1 MSNLPNIDDLV
12 EPTHDEHSRQRF
24 TSVLRKRVL
33 VDFAKDMKTVY
44 ENAVEPRFEKKNAR
58 KPKTGN
64 EVRKEMLD
72 EPIFQEWSA
81 LRHNAQLMS
90 WWTVQPSVER
100 KLPDLIQTAKDAAAA
115 TPSGGSLRLDP
126 NVHIPRTVTELDV
139 HLMPGCFHEE
149 HAEDDV
155 AQGAVLHHGI
165 KVFYSG
171 LSHRT
176 KGGWAATAGRAVRIK
191 YPNFKPK
198 RYLDIGCSIG
208 RDLLSMMDVF
218 PEAEAHAIDV
228 GAPMLRYGHARA
240 EAMGK
245 KVHFSQQNAETLD
258 FPDNHFDLVTSSFFF
273 HEISV
278 KSSKKILQEVYR
290 VLKPG
295 GLMIN
300 QELPPASLVPNPYDD
315 FVVDWDA
322 YYNNEPFYYA
332 FRHQDL
338 TKLFVDSGFK
348 KDKYLQFK
356 APNYGTWPDGLFEAC
371 VRGEAVPPEVSNG
384 QAWFSFGAWK

>member
-1 MSNLPNIDDLV
+1 MSNIPNIDDLV
-12 EPTHDEHSRQRF
+12 EPTHDEFARQRF

-33 VDFAKDMKTVY
+33 VDFAKDMKAVY
-44 ENAVEPRFEKKNAR
+44 ENAVEPRFEKTQGR

-64 EVRKEMLD
+64 EVRKEMLE

-90 WWTVQPSVER
+90 WWTVQPAVER
-100 KLPDLIQTAKDAAAA
+100 KLPELIQTARDVAAA
-115 TPSGGSLRLDP
+115 TPTGGSLKLDP
-126 NVHIPRTVTELDV
+126 HADIPKTVSELDV

-149 HAEDDV
+149 HAKDDV

-165 KVFYSG
+165 RVFYSG
-171 LSHRT
+171 LNHRM
-176 KGGWAATAGRAVRIK
+176 KGGWAATSGNALRIK
-191 YPNFKPK
+191 FPNFKPK
-198 RYLDIGCSIG
+198 RMLDMGTSVG
-208 RDLLSMMDVF
+208 RELFSMMDVF
-218 PEAEAHAIDV
+218 PGAEAHAIDV
-228 GAPMLRYGHARA
+228 GAPMLRYAHARA

-245 KVHFSQQNAETLD
+245 KVHFRQMNAETLD
-258 FPDNHFDLVTSSFFF
+258 YPDNYFDLVTSSFFF

-300 QELPPASLVPNPYDD
+300 QELPPASLVPNAYDD
-315 FVVDWDA
+315 FFYDWDA

-338 TKLFVDSGFK
+338 TKLFVEAGFK
-348 KDKYLQFK
+348 KDKYIQFK
-356 APNYGTWPDGLFEAC
+356 APNYGTWPKEMFEAC
-371 VRGEAVPPEVSNG
+371 VCGEAVPPEVQNG

>member
-1 MSNLPNIDDLV
+1 MSNLPNVDDLV
-12 EPTHDEHSRQRF
+12 EPTHDEHARQRF

-44 ENAVEPRFEKKNAR
+44 QNAVEPRFEMTNGR
-58 KPKTGN
+58 KPKNGN
-64 EVRKEMLD
+64 EVRREMLE

-90 WWTVQPSVER
+90 WWTVQPAIER
-100 KLPDLIQTAKDAAAA
+100 KLPELIQTAKDAAAS
-115 TPSGGSLRLDP
+115 TPAGGSLRLNPDVEMP
-126 NVHIPRTVTELDV
+126 KTVTELDV

-149 HAEDDV
+149 HVADDV
-155 AQGAVLHHGI
+155 AQGAVLHHGTR
-165 KVFYSG
+165 VFASG
-171 LSHRT
+171 LAHRN
-176 KGGWAATAGRAVRIK
+176 KGGWGATASRAIRIK
-191 YPNFKPK
+191 YPDFKPK
-198 RYLDIGCSIG
+198 RYLDIGCSVG
-208 RDLLSMMDVF
+208 RELFSVMDVF
-218 PEAEAHAIDV
+218 PQAETYAIDV
-228 GAPMLRYGHARA
+228 GAPMLRYGHARS
-240 EAMGK
+240 EATGR
-245 KVHFSQQNAETLD
+245 KVHFSQQNAEKLD

-278 KSSKKILQEVYR
+278 KSSKKILKEVFR

-300 QELPPASLVPNPYDD
+300 QELPPASLVPDPYDD
-315 FVVDWDA
+315 FIVDWDA

-338 TKLFVDSGFK
+338 TKLFVEAGFR
-348 KDKYLQFK
+348 KDKYIQFRV
-356 APNYGTWPDGLFEAC
+356 PNYGTWPDGVFEAC
-371 VRGEAVPPEVSNG
+371 VRGEAVPPEVQNG